1 MNAIS
6 HLSQAAAIP
15 AYARPAVQTARPAMT
30 GGVNSAARGPAV
42 VFGGALA
49 SIAPVS
55 GADAIGASP
64 GVTPVP
70 PVKPV
75 VYRPGA
81 AVNLSI

>member
-6 HLSQAAAIP
+6 HLSQAAVIP
-15 AYARPAVQTARPAMT
+15 AYPRPAVPTARPAVAGA
-30 GGVNSAARGPAV
+30 NNAAHGPAV
-42 VFGGALA
+42 VLGGGLA
-49 SIAPVS
+49 SVAPIR
-55 GADAIGASP
+55 GPEAIGATP

-75 VYRPGA
+75 AYRPGS

>member
-15 AYARPAVQTARPAMT
+15 AYARPAAPTARPAVA
-30 GGVNSAARGPAV
+30 GADSVARGPAV
-42 VFGGALA
+42 VLGGGLA
-49 SIAPVS
+49 SVAPIK
-55 GADAIGASP
+55 GPEAIGALP

-75 VYRPGA
+75 VYRPGS